1 MNADSDISQ
10 LLGAVASGEA
20 GAEGR
25 LYALAYDTLHHI
37 AARRVR
43 RSGGAL
49 SLSPT
54 ALVNEAWLKLA
65 GDGPRQF
72 KGSGHFYALLAKA
85 MRQVVVNQAR
95 DRIAAKR
102 GGVAIAATLTEGLAA
117 EGARLEDLL
126 GVDAALSR
134 LEQIDAAL
142 AGLVERHF
150 FGGQSFVE
158 IAAERGVTERTV
170 RRHWEMARA
179 VLAELAPEA
188 L

>member
-1 MNADSDISQ
+1 MSTPDALTD
-10 LLGAVASGEA
+10 LLASAAA
-20 GAEGR
+20 GDAKAEDR
-25 LYALAYDTLHHI
+25 LYALAYDTLRRI
-37 AARRVR
+37 AASRVR
-43 RSGGAL
+43 RSGHAL

-65 GDGPRQF
+65 GDGPRRF

-102 GGVAIAATLTEGLAA
+102 GGAQVAATLTEGIAA
-117 EGARLEDLL
+117 DGARLEDLL
-126 GVDAALSR
+126 GVDAALTR
-134 LEQIDAAL
+134 LAEIDDAL
-142 AGLVERHF
+142 AELVERHF

-170 RRHWEMARA
+170 RRHWDAARA
-179 VLAELAPEA
+179 LLAELAPES

>member
-1 MNADSDISQ
+1 MHTSDAVTD
-10 LLGAVASGEA
+10 LLAAVATGDAS
-20 GAEGR
+20 AESR
-25 LYALAYDTLHHI
+25 LYALAYDTLRRI
-37 AARRVR
+37 AASRVR
-43 RSGGAL
+43 RSGNAL

-72 KGSGHFYALLAKA
+72 RGSGHFYALLAKA

-102 GGVAIAATLTEGLAA
+102 GGAAVAATLTEGLAA

-126 GVDAALSR
+126 GVDAALSK
-134 LEQIDAAL
+134 LAEIDEAL
-142 AGLVERHF
+142 AELVERHF

-170 RRHWEMARA
+170 RRHWDAARA

>member
-1 MNADSDISQ
+1 MTSGSEITALIAD
-10 LLGAVASGEA
+10 VAA
-20 GAEGR
+20 GDALAEDR
-25 LYALAYDTLHHI
+25 LFALAYDTLHRI
-37 AARRVR
+37 AASRVR
-43 RSGGAL
+43 RSSGAM

-54 ALVNEAWLKLA
+54 ALVHEAWLKIA

-95 DRIAAKR
+95 DRVAAKR
-102 GGVAIAATLTEGLAA
+102 GGAAVVATLTDGIAA

-126 GVDAALSR
+126 GVDAALTK
-134 LEQIDAAL
+134 LAEIDAAL
-142 AGLVERHF
+142 AELVERHF

-170 RRHWEMARA
+170 RRHWDAARA